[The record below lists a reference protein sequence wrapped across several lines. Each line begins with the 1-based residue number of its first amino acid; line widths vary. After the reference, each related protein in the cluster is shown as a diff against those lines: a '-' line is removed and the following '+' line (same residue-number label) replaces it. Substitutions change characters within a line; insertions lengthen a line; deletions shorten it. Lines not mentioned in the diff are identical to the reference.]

1 MTDKTITDHI
11 NKDKKILDD
20 PTISSQSRRHL
31 ESELESLQRY
41 HERHP
46 NDTHDPTALELFC
59 DEHPDASECR
69 IYED

>member
-20 PTISSQSRRHL
+20 PTISSRRHL

-59 DEHPDASECR
+59 DEYPDASECR